1 MQKFVIDNYLLSM
14 VKFNSKTLEK
24 SYLHRTAGQGRSRL
38 RNNPLGKRAGDQSES
53 ERTYR

>member
-24 SYLHRTAGQGRSRL
+24 SLSIRRL
-38 RNNPLGKRAGDQSES
+38 V
-53 ERTYR
+53 